1 MRTLRTQ
8 KQAKPLRG
16 ETRIADGAIFSVF
29 EDFEPKKLTETYETV
44 NGEKVPKVEGY
55 TLFPTYTASEDQLE
69 PNLGAEGI
77 QAVKDFVDDLT
88 NYRYNCTKKGT
99 AFKLYLLVQREEVKD
114 GENTVVKY
122 QEIRFDFRKDTVESK
137 SIEVADL
144 VVEQEDKVT
153 VTESGTQV
161 EKTVLRKIVKML
173 VDSDTNE
180 ALVRFVEKSEWEAT
194 TYAILDAN
202 VNLGVFKNVHLT
214 LNAPFNCNMKWY
226 VPNRKL
232 VYGYKFELTN

>member
-16 ETRIADGAIFSVF
+16 ETSIADDAIFSVF
-29 EDFEPKKLTETYETV
+29 EDFEPKKVSDSES
-44 NGEKVPKVEGY
+44 EGY
-55 TLFPTYTASEDQLE
+55 TLFPIYTASDQQLS

-77 QAVKDFVDDLT
+77 QAIKDFINELT
-88 NYRYNCTKKGT
+88 IRRYNCIKAGT
-99 AFKLYLLVQREEVKD
+99 AFKMYLLVQKEESEE
-114 GENTVVKY
+114 GTSTVTKY
-122 QEIRFDFRKDTVESK
+122 QEIRFEFKRKTEEGKNVD
-137 SIEVADL
+137 VADL
-144 VVEQEDKVT
+144 VVEQQDKVT
-153 VTESGTQV
+153 VDNTQ
-161 EKTVLRKIVKML
+161 KTVLRKIVGML

-232 VYGYKFELTN
+232 VYGYKFE